1 MPWDFVGP
9 TDSVLALMVCSMV
22 VSLEVSAVI
31 FESLAKTV
39 ERAPDSTVIL
49 ALSLCLM
56 VEVLVAVEMVDW
68 PPGPAET
75 Y

>member
-1 MPWDFVGP
+1 MLWDYVGP
-9 TDSVLALMVCSMV
+9 TDSVLALMVCSMA

-31 FESLAKTV
+31 FESLVKTV
-39 ERAPDSTVIL
+39 KPAPDSTVIL
-49 ALSLCLM
+49 ALWLCLR
-56 VEVLVAVEMVDW
+56 VEVLVVVEMVDW